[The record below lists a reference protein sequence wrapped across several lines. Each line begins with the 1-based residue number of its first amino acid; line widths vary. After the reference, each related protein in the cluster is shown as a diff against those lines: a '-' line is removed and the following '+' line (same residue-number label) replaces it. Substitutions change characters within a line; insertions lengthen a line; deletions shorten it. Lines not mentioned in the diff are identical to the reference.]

1 MTTAQPNDPTTM
13 VGDMLAS
20 ASPGLPPV
28 WLTLGVCS
36 SQAASA
42 AL

>member
-1 MTTAQPNDPTTM
+1 MTSMTVEPTGAVAADISSRQM
-13 VGDMLAS
+13 
-20 ASPGLPPV
+20 GLPPV

-42 AL
+42 VV